1 MDTTWLAAEAGLHW
15 SQAQQPD
22 SPFFTLQGLADPKM
36 DNGHTAARC
45 RQLAEDIRRL
55 FTWEHMVT
63 LLPISLVVAD
73 GPPAWPGRHCRSH
86 YQWLPTH
93 DLQNQMDFQHL
104 DPFELILRLFDFSA
118 WRPLLGQRFR
128 GAKGPPAFDPVS
140 LGLGIL
146 LARYQQWSWSQ
157 LTGTL
162 CSQRG
167 ADYRRFLGFDA
178 HDLPCAS
185 TWRMALVNTPLEVWT
200 QCADSLVL
208 GLMAVGIIP
217 QHSTYPADSPERG
230 VSIALDSQL
239 VQARSRQRCR
249 YQRAPCWLPPEQRS
263 CAAQAKGK
271 QGCDCEDE
279 ACAEYCRYVT
289 AKDPEAR
296 YVYYSGSNQPGPHTS
311 QDKDNKHKPGGK
323 HHFGYKAK
331 GFQVIDDRLRSY
343 WVLSGPYVP
352 ANRNDHLQTLPGFE
366 DLRRRFPFLRIGEVL
381 GDAGEGMSE
390 ILSYVYEELQALRLI
405 DLRHHEQDQDPLAC
419 LRRGY
424 DDKGVPLCASGYRLS
439 HNGHDYQRRASK
451 WVCRQRCR
459 RQDQPDVAV
468 DDWPQQSQSCPY
480 RNEDKPLGFNLWV
493 GAALPGGSGRLAREF
508 RFASKTWKARMGRR
522 NYAESRNACQTR
534 RGLHRSPWCGLASSA
549 KADLLGD
556 ILTNALTLARFV
568 TEATLAPT

>member
-1 MDTTWLAAEAGLHW
+1 MGTNWLAAEDGLRW
-15 SQAQQPD
+15 SQAQQPH
-22 SPFFTLQGLADPKM
+22 SPFFDLQGLAISEG
-36 DNGHTAARC
+36 DNGQTAARC
-45 RQLAEDIRRL
+45 RQLADDIRSL
-55 FTWEHMVT
+55 FTWEHMIT
-63 LLPISLVVAD
+63 LLPIPLVVPD
-73 GPPAWPGRHCRSH
+73 GTPAWPGRYCRSH
-86 YQWLPTH
+86 YQWLPSD
-93 DLQNQMDFQHL
+93 DLQTQMDFQHL
-104 DPFELILRLFDFSA
+104 DPFDLILRLFDFSA

-157 LTGTL
+157 
-162 CSQRG
+162 RG
-167 ADYRRFLGFDA
+167 ADYRLRLGFEDY
-178 HDLPCAS
+178 DLPCAS
-185 TWRMALVNTPLEVWT
+185 TWRMALVNTPLEVWN

-208 GLMAVGIIP
+208 GLMAVNIIP
-217 QHSTYPADSPERG
+217 QHNTWSQDPAGRG

-239 VQARSRQRCR
+239 VRARSRQRCR
-249 YQRAPCWLPPEQRS
+249 YQRAACWLSPGQRN

-271 QGCDCEDE
+271 QGCDCKGE
-279 ACAEYCRYVT
+279 ACAQHCRYVT
-289 AKDPEAR
+289 AKDPDAR
-296 YVYYSGSNQPGPHTS
+296 YVYYSGSNQPGAHTS
-311 QDKDNKHKPGGK
+311 QDKDKKHKPRGK

-366 DLRRRFPFLRIGEVL
+366 ALRRRFPFLRIGEVL
-381 GDAGEGMSE
+381 ADAGEGMSE

-405 DLRHHEQDQDPLAC
+405 DLRHHEQDQDPLTC

-424 DDKGVPLCASGYRLS
+424 DAEGVPLCACGYRLS
-439 HNGHDYQRRASK
+439 RNGHDYQRRASK

-459 RQDQPDVAV
+459 RQDQPDVVV
-468 DDWPQQSQSCPY
+468 DEWPQSPQTCPY
-480 RNEDKPLGFNLWV
+480 RDEDKALGFNLWV
-493 GAALPGGSGRLAREF
+493 GATLPDGSVRLAREF
-508 RFASKTWKARMGRR
+508 RFASKTWKARMARR

-534 RGLHRSPWCGLASSA
+534 RGLHRSPWYGLTSSA

-556 ILTNALTLARFV
+556 ILTNALNLARFV

>member
-1 MDTTWLAAEAGLHW
+1 MASIWLAAEEGLGW
-15 SQAQQPD
+15 PEAQQPH
-22 SPFFTLQGLADPKM
+22 SPFFKLQGLADPAAAK
-36 DNGHTAARC
+36 GHTAAQC
-45 RQLAEDIRRL
+45 RQLSEEIRSL
-55 FTWEHMVT
+55 FAWEHMVT
-63 LLPISLVVAD
+63 LLPIPLVVPE
-73 GPPAWPGRHCRSH
+73 GTPAWPGRRSRSH
-86 YQWLPTH
+86 YQWLSPEEA
-93 DLQNQMDFQHL
+93 LDFQHL
-104 DPFELILRLFDFSA
+104 DSFDLFLRLFDFSA
-118 WRPLLGQRFR
+118 WRPILGQRFR
-128 GAKGPPAFDPVS
+128 GRMGPAAFDPAS

-146 LARYQQWSWSQ
+146 LARYQQWSWPQ
-157 LTGTL
+157 LTREL
-162 CSQRG
+162 RSPRG
-167 ADYRRFLGFDA
+167 ADYRRRLGFAD
-178 HDLPCAS
+178 HQLPAAS
-185 TWRMALVNTPLEVWT
+185 TWRMAVANTPVEVWT

-217 QHSTYPADSPERG
+217 QHSTYPQDPPERG

-249 YQRAPCWLPPEQRS
+249 YQRAACWSPPEKRT
-263 CAAQAKGK
+263 CAAKEK
-271 QGCDCEDE
+271 DKRGCDCEGE

-289 AKDPEAR
+289 VKDPDAR

-311 QDKDNKHKPGGK
+311 QDKEKQGKARGK
-323 HHFGYKAK
+323 HHFGYKNKA
-331 GFQVIDDRLRSY
+331 FQVVDDRLRSY
-343 WVLSGPYVP
+343 WVLSGPYVS

-381 GDAGEGMSE
+381 GDAGEGISE
-390 ILSYVYEELQALRLI
+390 ILNYVYEELQALRLI

-451 WVCRQRCR
+451 WVCRQRCQ
-459 RQDQPDVAV
+459 RQDQPDVRVEA
-468 DDWPQQSQSCPY
+468 WPQAAQTCPY
-480 RNEDKPLGFNLWV
+480 RDQDKSLGFNLWV
-493 GAALPGGSGRLAREF
+493 GATLPDGGERLAREY
-508 RFASKTWKARMGRR
+508 RFASKPWKDRMGRR

-534 RGLHRSPWCGLASSA
+534 RGLHRSPWYGLENGA